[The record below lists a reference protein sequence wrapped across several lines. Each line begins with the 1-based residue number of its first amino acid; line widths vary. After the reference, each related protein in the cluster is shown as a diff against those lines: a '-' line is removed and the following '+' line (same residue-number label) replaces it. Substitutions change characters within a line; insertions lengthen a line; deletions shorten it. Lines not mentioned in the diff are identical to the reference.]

1 MKTKSLDVMGDSQ
14 TLQTKKKPE
23 CQKNARRNKETNI
36 YAKERALDNVIDQ
49 RISRAIISR
58 RNLTHIIP
66 DEIYKLDPTRQATV
80 KTVIYQCGVCRK
92 YNGGL
97 YKMSKI
103 ADWLKE
109 KNP

>member
-1 MKTKSLDVMGDSQ
+1 MSWEIHKRYKH
-14 TLQTKKKPE
+14 
-23 CQKNARRNKETNI
+23 ARRNKETNI

-66 DEIYKLDPTRQATV
+66 DEIYKLDPTRTSYSQSL
-80 KTVIYQCGVCRK
+80 YQCGVCRK